1 MKKLTLLIIAGVCFG
16 FSGFAPITL
25 KAENPGRDAYKAF
38 SFIHGKWQQEI
49 EIEGTKTIEQA
60 KCEGSAGNCNIWI
73 AEKGTFIFGYDPKT
87 KKWRG
92 VGHLDDGSRMVREC
106 PMPAAE
112 PIVKGTKVTF
122 SQTTWHTDGTKTIG
136 TGAFTFLG
144 PDSFHEETKNKDQD
158 GKKLPTITSIS
169 KRIK

>member
-1 MKKLTLLIIAGVCFG
+1 MKKLTLLIIVGLCFG
-16 FSGFAPITL
+16 VSGFAPITL
-25 KAENPGRDAYKAF
+25 KADNIKDAYKVF
-38 SFIHGKWQQEI
+38 SFFHGKWQQEI
-49 EIEGTKTIEQA
+49 EIEGTKTIEQG
-60 KCEGSAGNCNIWI
+60 KCEGSVGGCNIWI
-73 AEKGTFIFGYDPKT
+73 GDAGTFIFGYDPKR

-92 VGHLDDGSRMVREC
+92 VGHLDDGSRVVREH
-106 PMPAAE
+106 PMPTAE
-112 PIVKGTKVTF
+112 PRSKVTF

>member
-25 KAENPGRDAYKAF
+25 QADNIKDAYKVF
-38 SFIHGKWQQEI
+38 SFFHGKWQQEI
-49 EIEGTKTIEQA
+49 EIEGTKTIGQA

-73 AEKGTFIFGYDPKT
+73 VENGTFIFGYDPKT

-92 VGHLDDGSRMVREC
+92 VGHLNDGSRMVREC
-106 PMPAAE
+106 PMPTAE
-112 PIVKGTKVTF
+112 LVKGTKITF

-144 PDSFHEETKNKDQD
+144 PDSFHEEGKYKDQD
-158 GKKLPTITSIS
+158 GKKLPTITSIT

>member
-1 MKKLTLLIIAGVCFG
+1 MKKLTLLIIVGLCFG
-16 FSGFAPITL
+16 ASGFAPITL

-49 EIEGTKTIEQA
+49 EIEGTKTIEQG

-73 AEKGTFIFGYDPKT
+73 TEKGTFIFGYDPKT

-92 VGHLDDGSRMVREC
+92 VGHLDDGSRVVREH
-106 PMPAAE
+106 PMPTAE
-112 PIVKGTKVTF
+112 PRSKVTF

-136 TGAFTFLG
+136 TGTFTILG
-144 PDSFHEETKNKDQD
+144 PDSFHQEIKNKDQD
-158 GKKLPTITSIS
+158 GKKLPTITVIT

>member
-1 MKKLTLLIIAGVCFG
+1 MKKLTLLIIVGLCFG
-16 FSGFAPITL
+16 VSGFAPITL
-25 KAENPGRDAYKAF
+25 QADNIKDAYKVF
-38 SFIHGKWQQEI
+38 SYFHGKWQQEI

-92 VGHLDDGSRMVREC
+92 VGHLDGGSRMVREC

-158 GKKLPTITSIS
+158 GKKLPTITSIT